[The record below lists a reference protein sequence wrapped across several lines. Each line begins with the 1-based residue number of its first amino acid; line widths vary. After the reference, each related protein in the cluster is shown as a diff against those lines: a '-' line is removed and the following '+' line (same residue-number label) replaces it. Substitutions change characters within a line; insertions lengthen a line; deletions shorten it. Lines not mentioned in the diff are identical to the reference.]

1 VCLSVPSIV
10 GRHGV
15 EGLLAVPMNA
25 SEETGLRASAEAIQR
40 VVRELGF

>member
-1 VCLSVPSIV
+1 
-10 GRHGV
+10 V